1 MILSCSITEPGHPWL
16 TTMGS
21 ASSCADLTWMKWISR
36 PSISV
41 VNCGSALSLAS
52 QARQS

>member
-1 MILSCSITEPGHPWL
+1 MLRPDVDEV
-16 TTMGS
+16 
-21 ASSCADLTWMKWISR
+21 DLD

-52 QARQS
+52 HLRRSYSLVQ